1 MFDLNNYEG
10 ESETKIIVDVQ
21 QKGIRMERWSVG
33 GEGQD
38 MNRTLEDPV
47 EFKTYGKIT
56 SLGVCPLDDDIVF
69 CGDSLGH
76 VYILKLCNG
85 SKKRLD
91 EPNVE

>member
-1 MFDLNNYEG
+1 MGYWTYIARYNFQMKYVKDKNANNV
-10 ESETKIIVDVQ
+10 IH
-21 QKGIRMERWSVG
+21 
-33 GEGQD
+33 
-38 MNRTLEDPV
+38 
-47 EFKTYGKIT
+47 KTYGKIT

>member
-1 MFDLNNYEG
+1 
-10 ESETKIIVDVQ
+10 
-21 QKGIRMERWSVG
+21 MERWSVG

-91 EPNVE
+91 EPNVEQRGVVERMASINCIKPTLD